1 MLNSKTTFVVGAG
14 ASNEAGLPTGRELTA
29 TIAGMIDIKFDH
41 DLTQISGD
49 HVIYEALREHV
60 RGEDGGDGDIYDYQQ
75 AGWFIRDAMPQ
86 ASSIDSFIDTHQDNE
101 KVKLCGKLAI
111 VRSILAEERNS
122 HLFFDDRNPDAK
134 LNFESIEE
142 TWYNTFFQMLVV
154 GCTKD
159 NLRNLFNNVSFIIFN
174 YDRCVEHFLFN
185 AVQNFY
191 GIEPSEAATLMQAL
205 PIFHPY
211 GFVGELPWQAD
222 TNSTPFGS
230 ASRAGALLSHAS
242 KIKTYSERIEDE
254 GAITTLH
261 RLLIDAETIVF
272 LGFAFHDENMKL
284 MTSGAPNRLRRV
296 FATARGISNSDCEVL
311 REQIRDV
318 FGKNEDRIPI
328 ELRQGLSCYEIFD
341 EYSRTLSQS

>member
-29 TIAGMIDIKFDH
+29 TIAGMIDIKFDD

-49 HVIYEALREHV
+49 RVIYEALREHV

-75 AGWFIRDAMPQ
+75 AGWFIKDAMPQ

-122 HLFFDDRNPDAK
+122 RLFFDDRNPDAK

-185 AVQNFY
+185 AVQNYY
-191 GIEPSEAATLMQAL
+191 GIEPAEAAILMQAL
-205 PIFHPY
+205 RIIHPY

-222 TNSTPFGS
+222 TNSIPFGS
-230 ASRAGALLSHAS
+230 AIQAGDLLSHAG
-242 KIKTYSERIEDE
+242 KIKTYSERIGDE

-261 RLLIDAETIVF
+261 QLLIDADTIVF
-272 LGFAFHDENMKL
+272 LGFAFHDENMNL

-296 FATARGISNSDCEVL
+296 FGTARGISDSDRGVIQD
-311 REQIRDV
+311 QISQI
-318 FGKNEDRIPI
+318 FKKNGGSFSI
-328 ELRQGLSCYEIFD
+328 ELRQGLHCHQIFD
-341 EYSRTLSQS
+341 EYSRTLSQ

>member
-14 ASNEAGLPTGRELTA
+14 ASSEAGLPTGRELTA

-154 GCTKD
+154 GFTKD

-185 AVQNFY
+185 AVQNYF
-191 GIEPSEAATLMQAL
+191 GIEPSEVATLMQAL
-205 PIFHPY
+205 PIIHPY

-222 TNSTPFGS
+222 KNSIPFGG
-230 ASRAGALLSHAS
+230 AIRAGDLLSHAG
-242 KIKTYSERIEDE
+242 KIKTYSERIEDA
-254 GAITTLH
+254 GAMTTLH
-261 RLLIDAETIVF
+261 QLLTDAEIIVF
-272 LGFAFHDENMKL
+272 LGFAFHDENMNL
-284 MTSGAPNRLRRV
+284 MTSSAPNSLRHV
-296 FATARGISNSDCEVL
+296 FGTARGISDSDCEVI
-311 REQIRDV
+311 RGQIKAV
-318 FGKNEDRIPI
+318 FHKPAGSFPI
-328 ELRQGLSCYEIFD
+328 QLRQDLNCHKIFD
-341 EYSRTLSQS
+341 EYSRTLSQ